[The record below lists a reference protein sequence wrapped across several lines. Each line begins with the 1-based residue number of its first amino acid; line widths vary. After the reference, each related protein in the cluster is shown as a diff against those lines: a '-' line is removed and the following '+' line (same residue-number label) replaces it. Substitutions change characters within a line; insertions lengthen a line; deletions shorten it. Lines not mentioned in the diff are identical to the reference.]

1 MYFCKVCDYGEL
13 TPTKRMN
20 ELKNK
25 KTKEQAKESKAIESL
40 PTICFTLPQR
50 LLILGRLCFL
60 PTFDPGLSG
69 LF

>member
-1 MYFCKVCDYGEL
+1 
-13 TPTKRMN
+13 MN

-25 KTKEQAKESKAIESL
+25 KTNEQAKESEAIESL
-40 PTICFTLPQR
+40 LMICFTLPQR